1 MKFDKPII
9 NVYKRRI
16 WLYDRGDYEK
26 YRKLIRNVNWNELLR
41 STNLDNTADLIADII
56 TDAASKSVPNK
67 LATIIP
73 NDIPWFNSAIR
84 KLIRKRH
91 RVHKRA
97 KSLNN
102 EYTWSKF
109 RKIRNE
115 VTNLIRKCKNDYK
128 NKLIVQIN
136 DTKVTAKTMVY
147 TC

>member
-1 MKFDKPII
+1 MTAATTK
-9 NVYKRRI
+9 
-16 WLYDRGDYEK
+16 K
-26 YRKLIRNVNWNELLR
+26 YRELIRNVNWNELLR

-67 LATIIP
+67 LATIRP

-115 VTNLIRKCKNDYK
+115 VTNLIRKMYKMIIK
-128 NKLIVQIN
+128 NKTNCTNQRYQN
-136 DTKVTAKTMVY
+136 HSQNMV
-147 TC
+147 